1 MHQSTTPTRRPD
13 ACARLKAMPAASRET
28 PFSAAPAIA
37 ASRRTRPALGYLACA
52 IAGCLWSTG
61 FYFGKIA
68 LSELAVAH
76 MVLYRFLFAVIAFL
90 PILRRPRFTAREWR
104 LLLISSFLGVPV
116 QFLLQ
121 FYGLSLTTVSHA
133 ALMVGTIP
141 VMLAIG
147 ATLFEHERLSP
158 LGWGALLLSSVGV
171 ALIVLS
177 SNMHPA
183 RAGTTL
189 GGLPSL
195 TGDCLIILSMVIS
208 VAYLLLNK
216 RLLRTHAALGITAWG
231 MVCGTVMLAVWVLL
245 RAGPPPVH
253 GLSRRVWWSLAASG
267 LLCTATTT
275 LLWNWGMRHVPA
287 SRAAVFLNIEPALG
301 SGLGVW
307 LLGDTLGPLTW
318 AGGALI
324 LAAAIT
330 LTSTGQAESAMMPE

>member
-1 MHQSTTPTRRPD
+1 MSAASNGASTLVAESSSQSNTRR
-13 ACARLKAMPAASRET
+13 R
-28 PFSAAPAIA
+28 
-37 ASRRTRPALGYLACA
+37 RPALGYLACA
-52 IAGCLWSTG
+52 TAGCLWSTG
-61 FYFGKIA
+61 FYFGKVA
-68 LSELAVAH
+68 LGELSVMH
-76 MVLYRFLFAVIAFL
+76 MVLYRFLFAVVVFL

-104 LLLISSFLGVPV
+104 LLLLSAFLGVPV
-116 QFLLQ
+116 QFLMQ

-141 VMLAIG
+141 VMLALG
-147 ATLFEHERLSP
+147 ATLFEHERLSR
-158 LGWGALLLSSVGV
+158 LGWAALLLSTAGV

-183 RAGTTL
+183 RTGLTQVSSPGSSL
-189 GGLPSL
+189 GGKPSL
-195 TGDCLIILSMVIS
+195 AGDILVIVSMVVS

-231 MVCGTVMLAVWVLL
+231 MVCGTAMLVVWVLL
-245 RAGPPPVH
+245 RAGAPPIH
-253 GLSRRVWWSLAASG
+253 GLSPRVWWSLAASG

-301 SGLGVW
+301 SALGVW
-307 LLGDTLGPLTW
+307 LLGDALGPLTW

-330 LTSTGQAESAMMPE
+330 LTSTGQAESEMMPE